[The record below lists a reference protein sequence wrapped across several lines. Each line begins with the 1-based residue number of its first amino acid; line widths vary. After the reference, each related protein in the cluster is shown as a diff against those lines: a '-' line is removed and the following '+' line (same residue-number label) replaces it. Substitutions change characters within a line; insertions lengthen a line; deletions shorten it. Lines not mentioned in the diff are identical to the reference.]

1 MSDITIITISA
12 ISGAAVIGFMCF
24 VSYWIGRKAQAAA
37 NFDALAKARWPTN
50 GADEL
55 ASDHWGVP

>member
-1 MSDITIITISA
+1 V
-12 ISGAAVIGFMCF
+12 SGMTALGIAAVLSALIFLCAL
-24 VSYWIGRKAQAAA
+24 SYWIGRMVQAAA
-37 NFDALAKARWPTN
+37 DFDALAEALRPTD

>member
-1 MSDITIITISA
+1 MSGMTALGIA
-12 ISGAAVIGFMCF
+12 AGVCAVIFLCAL
-24 VSYWIGRKAQAAA
+24 SYWIGRMVQAAA
-37 NFDALAKARWPTN
+37 DFDALAEALRPTD

>member
-1 MSDITIITISA
+1 MTTLGIAAGVSA
-12 ISGAAVIGFMCF
+12 LICLCAL
-24 VSYWIGRKAQAAA
+24 SYWIGRMVQAAA
-37 NFDALAKARWPTN
+37 DFDALAEALCPSD

>member
-1 MSDITIITISA
+1 MTALGI
-12 ISGAAVIGFMCF
+12 AAGVSVVVFLCAL
-24 VSYWIGRKAQAAA
+24 SYWVGRKAQAAA
-37 NFDALAKARWPTN
+37 DFDALAEALRPSD

>member
-1 MSDITIITISA
+1 V
-12 ISGAAVIGFMCF
+12 SGMTALGIAAGVSVVIFLCAL
-24 VSYWIGRKAQAAA
+24 SYWAGRKAQAAA
-37 NFDALAKARWPTN
+37 DFDALAEALRPSD

>member
-1 MSDITIITISA
+1 MTTLGIAAGVSA
-12 ISGAAVIGFMCF
+12 LICLCAL
-24 VSYWIGRKAQAAA
+24 SYWIGRMVQAAA
-37 NFDALAKARWPTN
+37 DFDALAEALRPTD

>member
-1 MSDITIITISA
+1 MSDTISIIGV
-12 ISGAAVIGFMCF
+12 ISGGVVVGFMCF

>member
-1 MSDITIITISA
+1 MTALVIA
-12 ISGAAVIGFMCF
+12 AGVCAVIFLCAL
-24 VSYWIGRKAQAAA
+24 SYWVGRKAQAAA
-37 NFDALAKARWPTN
+37 DFDALAEALRPPE